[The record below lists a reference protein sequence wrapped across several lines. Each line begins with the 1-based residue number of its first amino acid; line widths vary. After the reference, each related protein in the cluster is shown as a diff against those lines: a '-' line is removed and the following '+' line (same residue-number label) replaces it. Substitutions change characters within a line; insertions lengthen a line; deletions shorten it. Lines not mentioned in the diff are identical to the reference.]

1 MPINIERVERLL
13 HAAQDYQNKYDLIRR
28 NAEGILTDRM
38 RDMYAALDSDEKRE
52 IVKPFY
58 ERFLHLVTYIGEE
71 RPSRETD
78 MALFE
83 EMTIQRVNKP
93 NNRKMKLVMQR
104 RRNKMAYGE

>member
-1 MPINIERVERLL
+1 MPINIERIERLL

-28 NAEGILTDRM
+28 NAEGILTDRV
-38 RDMYAALDSDEKRE
+38 RDMYAALDSEKRKIAE
-52 IVKPFY
+52 PFC
-58 ERFLHLVTYIGEE
+58 ERFFHLVAYIGEE

-104 RRNKMAYGE
+104 RRNKIAYGE